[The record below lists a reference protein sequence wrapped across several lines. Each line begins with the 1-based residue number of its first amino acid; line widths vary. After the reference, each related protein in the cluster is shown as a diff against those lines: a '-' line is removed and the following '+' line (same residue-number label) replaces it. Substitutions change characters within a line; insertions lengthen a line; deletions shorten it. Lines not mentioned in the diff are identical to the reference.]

1 MNRLTRSTVLF
12 ASLVIAAAACGKKA
26 DDKTGTATG
35 TGTGTGTGTAAPATT
50 PDAAAP
56 PPTPD
61 AAVGAV
67 ANVPLAGALTGPH
80 ASVEAYC
87 ATVSAAF
94 VKDDCFSQAD
104 QIEMCSC
111 EAADKDD
118 LAGNTKAGG
127 KATHLAGATLVVVAD
142 NSADYTHC
150 SLALQLAGGWHV
162 VHKAFACGAAPVSHD
177 GGLATT
183 VNGFNI
189 VDEALTLD
197 YTVDDGKGKKPYRIA
212 CKATAADKVECA
224 APAAR

>member
-1 MNRLTRSTVLF
+1 MNRF
-12 ASLVIAAAACGKKA
+12 ASAIVLLSVSLAFAACKKKA
-26 DDKTGTATG
+26 DEPAAGTGAATATG
-35 TGTGTGTGTAAPATT
+35 SAVAAA

-56 PPTPD
+56 SID
-61 AAVGAV
+61 AAAAAAPALADGAM
-67 ANVPLAGALTGPH
+67 GGPF

-87 ATVSAAF
+87 TDVSKAF
-94 VKDDCFSQAD
+94 TKDRCWSEGD
-104 QIEMCSC
+104 QTEMCSC

-212 CKATAADKVECA
+212 CKVTAADKVECA